1 MLFDVAHV
9 LLLSASNCSIHDM
22 KAGML
27 PVLADSILLTARLYI
42 TQSLYVSKNQLPH
55 NVYQARIRH
64 RYGAVIQQTMIA
76 SSIQLCK
83 RLHCNARRVDCTVY
97 IATVFFSFFLLNLAE
112 LHDYTHSRHI
122 P

>member
-42 TQSLYVSKNQLPH
+42 TQSLYVSKNQLPQH
-55 NVYQARIRH
+55 TTLIMYTKHGLDIDMV
-64 RYGAVIQQTMIA
+64 
-76 SSIQLCK
+76 QLFNK
-83 RLHCNARRVDCTVY
+83 L
-97 IATVFFSFFLLNLAE
+97 
-112 LHDYTHSRHI
+112 
-122 P
+122 